1 MNRIVY
7 IVPYFGRLRSD
18 FKLWLASCKMNPTIN
33 WLIYTDDKENDVLL
47 NKDIPENVMVRYISF
62 EEMRNKIQKYFD
74 FEIELPAPYKL
85 CDYRPAYGEIFHD
98 EICEYDFW
106 GHCDMDLIFGNIR
119 DFFNR

>member
-74 FEIELPAPYKL
+74 LKSNFQHRINYA
-85 CDYRPAYGEIFHD
+85 I
-98 EICEYDFW
+98 I
-106 GHCDMDLIFGNIR
+106 DLHMVRYFTMKFVNMIFGDTAIWI
-119 DFFNR
+119 